1 MGSERRTNTRVTAM
15 FDACIIIDRQAI
27 PVKTWNLSLRGMEC
41 ATDRRFSEGKT
52 CIIEFILSPEIRFII
67 QGKLVRVGIRETG
80 IYFKTMDE
88 DSFFHLKRL
97 VQYNAEN
104 PEMIEEE
111 CAAPFH
117 RQDSV

>member
-1 MGSERRTNTRVTAM
+1 MGAERRTHTRVSAM
-15 FDACIIIDRQAI
+15 FDACIILDRQEI

-41 ATDRRFSEGKT
+41 ATDSRFREGKT
-52 CIIEFILSPEIRFII
+52 CIIQFILSPDVRFIV
-67 QGKLVRVGIRETG
+67 QGKLVRVGTRETG

-97 VQYNAEN
+97 VQYNADD
-104 PEMIEEE
+104 PDKIEDE

-117 RQDSV
+117 RQEG